1 MYKLKDIGAIH
12 NNDIGVKNILFEG
25 IIIGNISFEINK
37 NKMHVND
44 INIDIK
50 YTHKNHATNLLIQL
64 VKEFN
69 IDIIDGTG
77 TYDEG
82 EYFWKRLGAKMS
94 DYIYTKNIVDVQ
106 GDTPQYFCLG
116 RNFKLTREQLI
127 KYSKLK

>member
-1 MYKLKDIGAIH
+1 MYKLKDARAIH
-12 NNDIGVKNILFEG
+12 NNDTGVKNILFDG
-25 IIIGNISFEINK
+25 IIIGNISFEINE
-37 NKMHVND
+37 NSMHIND
-44 INIDIK
+44 INIDVK
-50 YTHKNHATNLLIQL
+50 YTHKKHATNLLIQL

-94 DYIYTKNIVDVQ
+94 KYIYTKNIVDVR
-106 GDTPQYFCLG
+106 GNTPHCCCLG
-116 RNFKLTREQLI
+116 RNFKLTKEQLI